1 MARACALPDFGAS
14 MVVVEDAPLSARITL
29 YYSNVCAT
37 PTILKG
43 EELAC
48 LTALMISIIPTV
60 NASPTVNKQANII
73 TMVFANAM
81 MTTKE

>member
-1 MARACALPDFGAS
+1 MLPDFGAS
-14 MVVVEDAPLSARITL
+14 MVVVEDAPLSAPITL
-29 YYSNVCAT
+29 YYNNVCAI
-37 PTILKG
+37 PTILKE

-48 LTALMISIIPTV
+48 LTALMTSITPTA